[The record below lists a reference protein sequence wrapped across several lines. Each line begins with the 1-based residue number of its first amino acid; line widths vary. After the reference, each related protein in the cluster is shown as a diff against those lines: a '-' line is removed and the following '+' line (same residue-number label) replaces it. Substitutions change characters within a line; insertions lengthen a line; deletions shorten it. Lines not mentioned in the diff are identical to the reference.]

1 MQNTA
6 VPRKWSEIKGLA
18 VVAMDTGM
26 KMGTLEDFYFDPQQ
40 SSIYALLIK
49 TSLFAHRALAT
60 SNISAIGADAV
71 TFASE
76 EHLIKEKSDEIIAKL
91 PLGSTVLSYNVLSE
105 GGTVIGKIGN
115 ILVDTSTPNELKVVS
130 FELASGLRGRI
141 SGRYPTFDAKQ
152 VLRYGQDL
160 IVIPDAVAVALQ

>member
-40 SSIYALLIK
+40 SGIYALLIK
-49 TSLFAHRALAT
+49 TSLFAHRALPT
-60 SNISAIGADAV
+60 SNISAIGVDAV

-76 EHLIKEKSDEIIAKL
+76 EHLIKEKSDELIAKL

-115 ILVDTSTPNELKVVS
+115 ILLDVSIPTAIKVVA

-141 SGRYPTFDAKQ
+141 SGRYPTFDSKQ

-160 IVIPDAVAVALQ
+160 IVIPDSVAVSLQ

>member
-26 KMGTLEDFYFDPQQ
+26 KVGSLDDFYFDPQQ

-49 TSLFAHRALAT
+49 TSLFAHRALPT
-60 SNISAIGADAV
+60 SDISAIGVDAV

-76 EHLIKEKSDEIIAKL
+76 EQLIKEKSDELITKL
-91 PLGSTVLSYNVLSE
+91 PLGSTILSYNVLSE
-105 GGTVIGKIGN
+105 GGTIIGRIGN
-115 ILVDTSTPNELKVVS
+115 ILLDVSTPNALKVVA
-130 FELASGLRGRI
+130 FELAAGLRGRI
-141 SGRYPTFDAKQ
+141 SRRYPTFDAKQ
-152 VLRYGQDL
+152 VIRYGQDL
-160 IVIPDAVAVALQ
+160 VVIPDAVAVALQ